1 MTYADELRGRTRRFA
16 FSIVNLV
23 RCLPAHSGFDAIWR
37 QLLRAG
43 TGVATSHRAC
53 GRARSTREFIA
64 RLGLVVE
71 EADET
76 EFWLETMIECRLA
89 PESIVAPLYRE
100 ARELRAIFSAALATA
115 RRNQAAR
122 AAGSSTPG

>member
-1 MTYADELRGRTRRFA
+1 MTYADELRGRTKRFGFA
-16 FSIVNLV
+16 IVNLV
-23 RCLPAHSGFDAIWR
+23 KGLPAHSGFDAIWR
-37 QLLRAG
+37 QLLRSG
-43 TGVATSHRAC
+43 TGIATSHRAC
-53 GRARSTREFIA
+53 GRARSRREFIA

-89 PESIVAPLYRE
+89 PEAAVTPLYQE

-115 RRNQAAR
+115 RRRQAETR
-122 AAGSSTPG
+122 AMD